1 MGKRP
6 KNSGNR
12 SRKKKRRNLARNY
25 LENLRQNYYIDGRRR
40 DTKKRE
46 RKNGR
51 KIGVN
56 EKKKFL
62 RTRKLEGETIL

>member
-25 LENLRQNYYIDGRRR
+25 LESLRQNYYIDGRRK

>member
-25 LENLRQNYYIDGRRR
+25 LESLRQNYYIDGRRK

-62 RTRKLEGETIL
+62 RTRKLKGETIL

>member
-25 LENLRQNYYIDGRRR
+25 LESLRQNYYIDGRRR

-56 EKKKFL
+56 KKKKFL
-62 RTRKLEGETIL
+62 RTRKLEGKTIL

>member
-25 LENLRQNYYIDGRRR
+25 LESLRQNYYIDGRRR